1 MLARL
6 VAHPMPSASLDF
18 QATTD
23 HDYGNHCEADKL
35 VRSTGNGS
43 RCLTTWTE
51 VTVQELSAFFGFSI
65 LMSINHLPSI
75 ADYWKTDEVFYYSPV
90 AGRITRDRFFDLSR
104 YLHFV
109 DNTQLPRRTDP
120 NYHRLQKVKPI
131 IDAVMNTCLSLYNPS
146 ANLSID
152 EAMIAFKG
160 RSAIKQYMPKKPT
173 KRGIKVW
180 VRSDS
185 LNGYVSQFDI
195 YTGKDGSRTEVGLGG
210 NVVKKLTRS
219 IIGRNHRLFMDNFFS
234 SVPLF
239 LDLMKEQ
246 IYACGTLR
254 SDRKYLPADLKAVA
268 KKGLRSRGDFE
279 FRQDEE
285 LVMIV
290 WQDTKPV
297 YMLSTLWDPDDVVT
311 VRRKTRDGSLI
322 DVRCPA
328 VVDTYNKHMGEGTNT
343 GNITNFE

>member
-1 MLARL
+1 
-6 VAHPMPSASLDF
+6 
-18 QATTD
+18 
-23 HDYGNHCEADKL
+23 
-35 VRSTGNGS
+35 
-43 RCLTTWTE
+43 
-51 VTVQELSAFFGFSI
+51 
-65 LMSINHLPSI
+65 
-75 ADYWKTDEVFYYSPV
+75 
-90 AGRITRDRFFDLSR
+90 
-104 YLHFV
+104 
-109 DNTQLPRRTDP
+109 
-120 NYHRLQKVKPI
+120 
-131 IDAVMNTCLSLYNPS
+131 
-146 ANLSID
+146 
-152 EAMIAFKG
+152 
-160 RSAIKQYMPKKPT
+160 
-173 KRGIKVW
+173 
-180 VRSDS
+180 
-185 LNGYVSQFDI
+185 
-195 YTGKDGSRTEVGLGG
+195 
-210 NVVKKLTRS
+210 
-219 IIGRNHRLFMDNFFS
+219 MDNFFS

-328 VVDTYNKHMGEGTNT
+328 VVDTYNKHMG
-343 GNITNFE
+343 